1 MWTKEKLLQS
11 QTKKVSVCGDEI
23 IIRKLKSGEVLGKS
37 SSDEE
42 KTFIMVANSIVEPE
56 LSIED
61 IKAMSIEFINAV
73 MAEILAFNGLDKKEP
88 NQGN

>member
-11 QTKKVSVCGDEI
+11 QTKTVKVCGDDI
-23 IIRKLKSGEVLGKS
+23 VIRKLKSGEVIDKS

-42 KTFIMVANSIVEPE
+42 KTFVMVANSIVEPE

-61 IKAMSIEFINAV
+61 IKAMPIEFINAV
-73 MAEILAFNGLDKKEP
+73 MAEILAFNGLDKKES